1 MDNYNDI
8 IHLPHHQSATR
19 PRMSNRDRA
28 AQFAPFAALTS
39 HGDAVKETAR
49 LTDNFSGLG
58 EDEILIIS
66 AKLQML
72 MDNISERP
80 RIEVTYFV
88 PDESKAG
95 GAFTSKIGNARRV
108 DEYERVIIFTDGKI
122 ILIDNI
128 VDIKG
133 GLFSSLERDI

>member
-66 AKLQML
+66 AKIQML

-80 RIEVTYFV
+80 RIVTYFV

-133 GLFSSLERDI
+133 GYFLLERDI